1 MYQRYMSDMARYTVN
16 NIAEYFGGTV
26 VKKTYSDIIDVKP
39 EEKRTAEQIIY
50 SISSR
55 LNGVQNEPI

>member
-1 MYQRYMSDMARYTVN
+1 MSDMARYTVN

-26 VKKTYSDIIDVKP
+26 VKKIYSDIIDVKP

-50 SISSR
+50 SIASR
-55 LNGVQNEPI
+55 LNGVHNEPI